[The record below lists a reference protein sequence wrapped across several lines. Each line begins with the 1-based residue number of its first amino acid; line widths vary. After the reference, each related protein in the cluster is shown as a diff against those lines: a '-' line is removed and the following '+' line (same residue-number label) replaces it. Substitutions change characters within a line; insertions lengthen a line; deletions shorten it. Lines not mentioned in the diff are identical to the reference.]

1 MSTIRLDPSEVK
13 TLPNIWKAFSAAAKP
28 MRSQDIVP
36 KSTLEL
42 VNLRASQINGC
53 GYCTDMHTLDMAHAG
68 EKPERIA
75 LVAAWREAP
84 YYTEAERAAL
94 LLTEEATRIA
104 DGDTGV
110 SDEVWAEVRKHYD
123 EEQAAVLVGQI
134 AMINAWNRFNV
145 ILQNPAGNY
154 APGQWA

>member
-1 MSTIRLDPSEVK
+1 MTIRLDPTDNE
-13 TLPNIWKAFSAAAKP
+13 TLPKIWKSFGAASKP
-28 MRSQDIVP
+28 MLSQDLVP
-36 KSTLEL
+36 RSTLEL
-42 VNLRASQINGC
+42 INLRASQINGC
-53 GYCTDMHTLDMAHAG
+53 GHCTDMHTIDMAHAG

-84 YYTEAERAAL
+84 YFTEAERAVL
-94 LLTEEATRIA
+94 RLTEEATRIA

-154 APGQWA
+154 APGLHG

>member
-1 MSTIRLDPSEVK
+1 VSIRLNPTEVE
-13 TLPNIWKAFSAAAKP
+13 TLPAIWKAFGAAGKP
-28 MRSQDIVP
+28 MKSQDIVP

-42 VNLRASQINGC
+42 INLRASQINGC
-53 GYCTDMHTLDMAHAG
+53 SYCTDMHTIDMAEAG

-75 LVAAWREAP
+75 LVAAWREAHCF
-84 YYTEAERAAL
+84 TEAERAAL
-94 LLTEEATRIA
+94 ALTEEATRIA

-123 EEQAAVLVGQI
+123 GDQAAILIGQI

-154 APGQWA
+154 TPGQWG